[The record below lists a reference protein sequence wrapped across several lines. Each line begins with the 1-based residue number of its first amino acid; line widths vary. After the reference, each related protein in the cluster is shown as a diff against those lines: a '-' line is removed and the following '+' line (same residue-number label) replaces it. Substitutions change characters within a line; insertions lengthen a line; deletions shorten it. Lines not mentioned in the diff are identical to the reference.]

1 MENDTLELL
10 LDRKYKK
17 ETYTIGNLY
26 VDGEWFCNSLEDK
39 DRGLS
44 QTMPL
49 EEIKETKVYGE
60 TAIPTGRYEVRM
72 DIVSPKYNG
81 VKWYKDNFGGRMPRL
96 ESVKG
101 FSGILIHSGN
111 TALDSNGCI
120 LVGLNKAKG
129 KVLDSR
135 ATFQKLWKVLEQAR
149 KAGKTIYLTVQ

>member
-26 VDGEWFCNSLEDK
+26 VDGEWFCNALEDK

-120 LVGLNKAKG
+120 LVGMNKAKG

-135 ATFQKLWKVLEQAR
+135 ATFQKLWNILEQAR
-149 KAGKTIYLTVQ
+149 KAGKTIYLTVK

>member
-1 MENDTLELL
+1 MENNALELL
-10 LDRKYKK
+10 LDRKYKN

-26 VDGEWFCNSLEDK
+26 VDGEWFCNSMEDK

-49 EEIKETKVYGE
+49 EEIKKAKVYGE

-120 LVGLNKAKG
+120 LVGMNKAKG

-135 ATFQKLWKVLEQAR
+135 ATFQKLWKILEQAR
-149 KAGKTIYLTVQ
+149 KAGKTIYLTVK

>member
-1 MENDTLELL
+1 MENNALELL
-10 LDRKYKK
+10 LDRKYKN

-26 VDGEWFCNSLEDK
+26 VDGEWFCNTLEDR

-49 EEIKETKVYGE
+49 EEIKRQKVYGE

-120 LVGLNKAKG
+120 LVGMNKAKG

-135 ATFQKLWKVLEQAR
+135 ATFQKLWKILEQAR
-149 KAGKTIYLTVQ
+149 KAGKTIYLTVK

>member
-1 MENDTLELL
+1 MENSTLELL

-17 ETYTIGNLY
+17 ETYTVGDLY
-26 VDGEWFCNSLEDK
+26 VDGEWFCSTMEDK

-44 QTMPL
+44 QLMPL
-49 EEIKETKVYGE
+49 EEIKKIKVYAE
-60 TAIPTGRYEVRM
+60 TAIPTGRYVVRM

-101 FSGILIHSGN
+101 FAGILIHPG
-111 TALDSNGCI
+111 TTMLDSAGCI

-129 KVLDSR
+129 KLVESR
-135 ATFQKLWKVLEQAR
+135 ATFTKLWKVLEQAR
-149 KAGKTIYLTVQ
+149 KAGKTIYLTVK